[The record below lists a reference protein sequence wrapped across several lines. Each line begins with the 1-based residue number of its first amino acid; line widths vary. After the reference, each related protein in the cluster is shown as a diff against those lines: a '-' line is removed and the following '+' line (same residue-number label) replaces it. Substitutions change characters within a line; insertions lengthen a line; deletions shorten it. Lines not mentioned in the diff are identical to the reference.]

1 MLIETA
7 VSATLFIE
15 QDMQAAELHEVATGA
30 VAVYSV
36 RCPGKETVN
45 EDAAAIIPCDA
56 TRAVLAV
63 ADGFGGQPAGD
74 QAARLAIASL
84 VESVE
89 AVLTTGGELRW
100 GILNGFEQANRA
112 VSELGVGAATTLVV
126 AEIDGHHVRPYHVG
140 DSELLV
146 VGQRGKL
153 KLQTV
158 SHTPVSYAVDSGW
171 LNETEA
177 LHHDERHLVSNV
189 VGAADMRIE
198 IGSSLRL
205 AQRDTVLLAS
215 DGLFDNLHKNEIT
228 EGIRTGSLQGVAD
241 TLAKKCLQRMNT
253 SNTNHPSKPDD
264 LTFILYRL
272 NTPC

>member
-7 VSATLFIE
+7 VSSTLFIE
-15 QDMQAAELHEVATGA
+15 QEMQAAELHEVAAGA

-36 RCPGKETVN
+36 PCPGKETVN
-45 EDAAAIIPCDA
+45 EDAAALIPCDA

-63 ADGFGGQPAGD
+63 ADGFGGHPAGD
-74 QAARLAIASL
+74 QAARLAITAMAETVETAVASG
-84 VESVE
+84 
-89 AVLTTGGELRW
+89 ADLRE
-100 GILNGFEQANRA
+100 GVLNGFEQANRA

-140 DSELLV
+140 DSELLI

-153 KLQTV
+153 KMQTV
-158 SHTPVSYAVDSGW
+158 SHAPVSYAVDSGW
-171 LNETEA
+171 LDEAEA
-177 LHHDERHLVSNV
+177 LRHDQRHLVSNV
-189 VGAADMRIE
+189 VGSPDMRIE
-198 IGSSLRL
+198 IGSAFPLC
-205 AQRDTVLLAS
+205 QRDTVLLAS

-228 EGIRTGSLQGVAD
+228 EGIRIGSLQGVAD

-253 SNTNHPSKPDD
+253 ANTNHPSKPDD

>member
-1 MLIETA
+1 
-7 VSATLFIE
+7 
-15 QDMQAAELHEVATGA
+15 
-30 VAVYSV
+30 
-36 RCPGKETVN
+36 
-45 EDAAAIIPCDA
+45 
-56 TRAVLAV
+56 VLAV